1 MASMKQI
8 KQRKKTVES
17 TGKITKAMKLVA
29 TVKLQKTKQVATD
42 AVPYFDAVYDKMLN
56 VLKHS
61 KVTHHKYLTG
71 KANAKKALVVFS
83 SNKGLAGGYNSSIVK
98 KLIGED
104 SVFDFTPQNTLIYSI
119 GSKVRDEL
127 RRKGFTIER
136 DYSEGMEDV
145 HYATYVDITSELLD
159 DFVEGK
165 INEIYLV
172 YTYFKNTITHIPRVL
187 KLLPFDYTDDQKLK
201 TAFDED
207 TELIGKR
214 TFEVAE
220 SKYEEDESLQ
230 MNYDMDEEELLNL
243 LIPQY
248 LSTILYGALTAS
260 IASENGARMTA
271 MDSATKNAQ
280 ELSEKLGL
288 MYNRARQGAI
298 TQEITEIVGGANA
311 I

>member
-42 AVPYFDAVYDKMLN
+42 AVPYFDAMYEKISSVI
-56 VLKHS
+56 KHS
-61 KVTHHKYLTG
+61 KSLKHKYLNG
-71 KANAKKALVVFS
+71 KPGAKKGIIVFS
-83 SNKGLAGGYNSSIVK
+83 SNKGLAGGYNASIVK
-98 KLIGED
+98 KIVGEEAEIK
-104 SVFDFTPQNTLIYSI
+104 FTKNDTIVYAI

-127 RRKGFTIER
+127 ARRGFTIEK
-136 DYSEGMEDV
+136 DYSESMEDV
-145 HYATYVDITSELLD
+145 HYGHYVEVARDILD
-159 DFVEGK
+159 DFVNGK

-187 KLLPFDYTDDQKLK
+187 KLLPFETVEKN
-201 TAFDED
+201 TSED
-207 TELIGKR
+207 TELIKQR
-214 TFEVAE
+214 TFQVVKSEYENDE
-220 SKYEEDESLQ
+220 SMPMNYEIEDEE
-230 MNYDMDEEELLNL
+230 MLNQI
-243 LIPQY
+243 IPLY
-248 LSTILYGALTAS
+248 VSTLLYGALTAS

-271 MDSATKNAQ
+271 MDNATKNAK
-280 ELSEKLGL
+280 ELSEKLGV

-298 TQEITEIVGGANA
+298 TQELTEIVAGANA

>member
-8 KQRKKTVES
+8 KQRKRTVES

-29 TVKLQKTKQVATD
+29 TVKLQKTKQMATD
-42 AVPYFDAVYDKMLN
+42 AVPYFDAMYEKITSVI
-56 VLKHS
+56 KHS
-61 KVTHHKYLTG
+61 KILSHKYLKG
-71 KANAKKALVVFS
+71 EEGAKKAIVVFS

-98 KLIGED
+98 KLVGEE
-104 SVFDFTPQNTLIYSI
+104 SAIKFTPKDTIIYAV

-127 RRKGFTIER
+127 KRRGFTIEQ

-145 HYATYVDITSELLD
+145 HYGKYVMVTEQLLN

-172 YTYFKNTITHIPRVL
+172 YTYFKNTIVHIPRVL
-187 KLLPFDYTDDQKLK
+187 KLLPFEHVEKNTDG
-201 TAFDED
+201 E
-207 TELIGKR
+207 TELIKNR
-214 TFEVAE
+214 AFQIVK
-220 SKYEEDESLQ
+220 SKHDDDDTMP
-230 MNYDMDEEELLNL
+230 MNYDMDDEEVLNAI
-243 LIPQY
+243 IPQY
-248 LSTILYGALTAS
+248 ISTLLYGAVTAS

-271 MDSATKNAQ
+271 MDSATKNAE
-280 ELSEKLGL
+280 ELGEKLGV

-298 TQEITEIVGGANA
+298 TQELTEIVAGANA